1 MSTGRVNTGTGNRDP
16 FSLPL
21 EWISGESAEMLDAI
35 RGWADRSVIPVR
47 RKLDED
53 WKKHKLSHRL
63 LTSLCVDLGYQW
75 AAWPSGFGGGGM
87 DAITSALCLEEISRA
102 DAGLAT
108 AASCSVWAISPLTQ
122 PIVNADL
129 LQRFAPD
136 FLRTDRWF
144 VGSAAITDARSGS
157 DVENIDGTGGHHIAT
172 TARLDG
178 DEWVINGHKLWPT
191 NSGGLADLFA
201 VFCTTDAEGGPDAFA
216 IIYVPADAPGVTQG
230 PPYQKAGMAAD
241 SNSDVWF
248 DHVRVPAE
256 FRAHGPG
263 ADALSAR
270 AFIVSGNVGT
280 AAQSIGV
287 MRNLY
292 ELVRDWCST
301 RVVGGKLL
309 REHTMTAAVLADIVT
324 AIETSRAETYLKA
337 RMLDRPDL
345 YGPRHTPEMLA
356 RTRVTKL
363 YVSDQ
368 LTAVANKVIDLMGA
382 FGYAREGDAEKHW
395 RDSKIMSIWMG
406 GRALPQLDIARW
418 FFGAESY

>member
-1 MSTGRVNTGTGNRDP
+1 VKNPDP
-16 FSLPL
+16 FSLPV
-21 EWISGESAEMLDAI
+21 EWVSDGSAELLDAI
-35 RGWADRSVIPVR
+35 RRWADKSVIPVR

-53 WKKHKLSHRL
+53 WREHKLSHGL
-63 LTSLCVDLGYQW
+63 LTSLCVDIGYQW
-75 AAWPSGFGGGGM
+75 AAWPGDFGGGGLN
-87 DAITSALCLEEISRA
+87 AITSALCLEEISRA

-108 AASCSVWAISPLTQ
+108 AASCSVWAMSPLTQ
-122 PIVNADL
+122 PVPNADL
-129 LQRFAPD
+129 LARFAAD
-136 FLRTDRWF
+136 FLRTDRWY

-157 DVENIDGTGGHHIAT
+157 DVENLDGTDGRYIAT

-201 VFCTTDAEGGPDAFA
+201 VFCTTDPDGGQDAVA
-216 IIYVPADAPGVTQG
+216 IIYVPADTPGVTQG
-230 PPYQKAGMAAD
+230 GPYQKAGMAAD
-241 SNSDVWF
+241 RNSDVWF
-248 DHVRVPAE
+248 DQARVPAG

-263 ADALSAR
+263 TDALAAR
-270 AFIVSGNVGT
+270 AFIASGNVGT
-280 AAQSIGV
+280 AAQCIGV

-292 ELVRDWCST
+292 ELVRDWCAT

-309 REHTMTAAVLADIVT
+309 REHTITAAVLADIVT

-368 LTAVANKVIDLMGA
+368 LTLVANKVLDLMGA

-406 GRALPQLDIARW
+406 GRAVPQLDIARW
-418 FFGAESY
+418 FFEAETY